1 MKIKVQKGVGAL
13 SAALALGGAV
23 LFATVVGASTQSAP
37 VPMHAATAD
46 IRNVHGSSLSGATSI
61 LNSSGGTVNTFTDRM
76 CKNIGNVGRQ
86 NP

>member
-1 MKIKVQKGVGAL
+1 
-13 SAALALGGAV
+13 
-23 LFATVVGASTQSAP
+23 
-37 VPMHAATAD
+37 MHAATAD
-46 IRNVHGSSLSGATSI
+46 IRNVHGSSLFGATSI